1 MGRSVLVIIRGS
13 NHHASFVVVIQDA
26 RPAKIKRMCQVMQ
39 IQLMSALSPVNSNII
54 YTGRMAPTKMVETI
68 KQIIII
74 SGYIISYYYP
84 MGVHP
89 LHDIHYILKDV
100 RNQRLLLLL
109 NVVREIYTL
118 FG

>member
-26 RPAKIKRMCQVMQ
+26 RPAKIKRMCQRLCQLMQ

-74 SGYIISYYYP
+74 SGYI
-84 MGVHP
+84 MVHP